1 MTGQK
6 TGHFKLFIYL
16 HKAAGMPD
24 ERKFR
29 EIILIPEKMTRS
41 GILLTD
47 CCHYPHLSLLYN
59 NKQKN
64 KS

>member
-1 MTGQK
+1 MTVEK
-6 TGHFKLFIYL
+6 TGHLKLFIYL

-24 ERKFR
+24 ERKSR
-29 EIILIPEKMTRS
+29 EIILIPKKIIRS

-47 CCHYPHLSLLYN
+47 CCHYPHLSLPYN